1 MRIFKP
7 SARLACCHGDG
18 KEAAFVAGFFFSF
31 AYCGFGAVFADIAA
45 AFGEQPCVAFF
56 VVDEA
61 NLAGRLF
68 DEDGAGGFEEGAG
81 GVERWWGFGG
91 CHYLGLG
98 MERKEWKGIILLV
111 RRAI

>member
-7 SARLACCHGDG
+7 SPRLARCHSDG
-18 KEAAFVAGFFFSF
+18 KEAAFVAGFFFGF
-31 AYCGFGAVFADIAA
+31 ADCGFGTVFANVAA
-45 AFGEQPCVAFF
+45 AFREKPGVAVF

-98 MERKEWKGIILLV
+98 VERKERVGMILLV